1 MRTVTDVVCPFCGT
15 LCDDI
20 EVDVDDAEKICSTRN
35 ACVIGDNKFMTAQAS
50 DRHLHPRIR
59 RGGEL
64 VECTTDEAI
73 NKAAEILVNAKHPLL
88 YGWSSTSCE
97 AQEAGMA
104 LAESVGGTIDN
115 TSAVCHGPSVLA
127 IHTVGLPSCTL
138 GEIINRAD
146 TVLYWGCNPA
156 NAHPRH
162 MSRYSLFP
170 RGFFTEQGKPGR
182 TEIVIDVRKTDTAH
196 KADILIQPEQGRDYE
211 LMNALRVAFRGEPLP
226 ESVAGIPRA
235 EIEKL
240 AQTLKDSRFGII
252 FFGMGLTM
260 TRGKHRNVDI
270 AISLTQDLNKYTKF
284 SIMAMRGHYNVAG
297 ADQVSA
303 WECGFP
309 YAVNFS
315 RGFPRYNP
323 GETSSTDLLA
333 HKEVD
338 AALIVASDPAAHF
351 PIGMVRTL
359 ASIPMIAIDPH
370 VTPTTEIASVY
381 IPSAIVG
388 IEEAGGAYRMDNV
401 PIKMRKVV
409 EPPEGV
415 LTDQEIIERI
425 HRRVM
430 ELQGLEVPEVRAVKV
445 PPAEAPASS
454 AFDGLLQ
461 QASETEE

>member
-323 GETSSTDLLA
+323 GETTSTDLLA
-333 HKEVD
+333 RKEVD
-338 AALIVASDPAAHF
+338 AALIIASDPAAHF

-381 IPSAIVG
+381 IPGAIVG

-415 LTDQEIIERI
+415 LADQEIIKRI

-430 ELQGLEVPEVRAVKV
+430 ELQGLEVPEVTAVKV

-461 QASETEE
+461 RATEE

>member
-20 EVDVDDAEKICSTRN
+20 EIDVDDAEKICSTRN

-240 AQTLKDSRFGII
+240 AQMLKDSRFGII

-323 GETSSTDLLA
+323 GETTSTDLLA
-333 HKEVD
+333 RKEVD
-338 AALIVASDPAAHF
+338 AALIIASDPAAHF

-381 IPSAIVG
+381 IPGAIVG

-415 LTDQEIIERI
+415 LADQEIIKRI

-430 ELQGLEVPEVRAVKV
+430 ELQGLEVPEVTAVKV

-461 QASETEE
+461 RATEE

>member
-1 MRTVTDVVCPFCGT
+1 MRTATDVVCPFCGT

-20 EVDVDDAEKICSTRN
+20 EVDVDDAEKICATRN
-35 ACVIGDNKFMTAQAS
+35 ACIIGDNKFMTAQAP

-64 VECTTDEAI
+64 VESTMDEAI

-88 YGWSSTSCE
+88 YGWSSTHCE

-104 LAESVGGTIDN
+104 LAEGVGGTMDN
-115 TSAVCHGPSVLA
+115 TSVCCHGPSVLA
-127 IHTVGLPSCTL
+127 IHTVGISSCTL

-146 TVLYWGCNPA
+146 IVLYWGCNPV

-162 MSRYSLFP
+162 MSRYSLYK
-170 RGFFTEQGKPGR
+170 RGFFTERGKSDR
-182 TEIVIDVRKTDTAH
+182 TEIVIDVRRTETAQ
-196 KADILIQPEQGRDYE
+196 KADIFLQPEQGRDYE
-211 LMNALRVAFRGEPLP
+211 LMNALRVAFRGGPLP

-235 EIEKL
+235 EIEKV
-240 AQTLKDSRFGII
+240 AQMLKDGRFGIL

-260 TRGKHRNVDI
+260 TRGKHRNIDI
-270 AISLTQDLNKYTKF
+270 AISLTADLNTYTKF
-284 SIMAMRGHYNVAG
+284 LIMAMRGHYNVAG
-297 ADQVSA
+297 ADQVSL

-309 YAVNFS
+309 YAVDFA

-323 GETSSTDLLA
+323 GESSATDILA
-333 HKEVD
+333 RKEAD
-338 AALIVASDPAAHF
+338 AALIIAADPGAHF
-351 PIGMVRTL
+351 PIDMVRTL

-370 VTPTTEIASVY
+370 VTPTTEIASVH

-388 IEEAGGAYRMDNV
+388 IEDAGSAYRMDNV
-401 PIKMRKVV
+401 PIRMRKVV

-430 ELQGLEVPEVRAVKV
+430 ELQGLEVPEVTAVKE
-445 PPAEAPASS
+445 PAEALAPS
-454 AFDGLLQ
+454 AFDDILQ
-461 QASETEE
+461 RAT

>member
-127 IHTVGLPSCTL
+127 IHTVGIPSCTL

-182 TEIVIDVRKTDTAH
+182 TEIVIDVRSTDTAH
-196 KADILIQPEQGRDYE
+196 HADIFIQPEQGRDYE

-260 TRGKHRNVDI
+260 TRGKHRNIDI

-381 IPSAIVG
+381 IPGAIVG

-415 LTDQEIIERI
+415 LTDQEIIKRI
-425 HRRVM
+425 HRRVI
-430 ELQGLEVPEVRAVKV
+430 ELQRLEVPEVTAVKV

-461 QASETEE
+461 RATEE

>member
-20 EVDVDDAEKICSTRN
+20 EIDVDDAEKICSTRN

-323 GETSSTDLLA
+323 GETTSTDLLA
-333 HKEVD
+333 RKEVD
-338 AALIVASDPAAHF
+338 AALIIASDPAAHF

-381 IPSAIVG
+381 IPGAIVG

-415 LTDQEIIERI
+415 LADQEIIKRI

-430 ELQGLEVPEVRAVKV
+430 ELQGLEVPEVTAVKV

-461 QASETEE
+461 RATEE

>member
-430 ELQGLEVPEVRAVKV
+430 ELQGLEVPEVTAVKV

-461 QASETEE
+461 RATEE

>member
-1 MRTVTDVVCPFCGT
+1 
-15 LCDDI
+15 
-20 EVDVDDAEKICSTRN
+20 
-35 ACVIGDNKFMTAQAS
+35 
-50 DRHLHPRIR
+50 
-59 RGGEL
+59 
-64 VECTTDEAI
+64 
-73 NKAAEILVNAKHPLL
+73 
-88 YGWSSTSCE
+88 
-97 AQEAGMA
+97 
-104 LAESVGGTIDN
+104 
-115 TSAVCHGPSVLA
+115 
-127 IHTVGLPSCTL
+127 
-138 GEIINRAD
+138 
-146 TVLYWGCNPA
+146 
-156 NAHPRH
+156 